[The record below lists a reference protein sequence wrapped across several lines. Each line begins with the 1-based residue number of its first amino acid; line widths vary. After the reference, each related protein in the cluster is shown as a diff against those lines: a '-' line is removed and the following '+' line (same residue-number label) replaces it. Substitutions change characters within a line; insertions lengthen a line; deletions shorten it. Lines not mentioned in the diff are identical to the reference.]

1 MNPSPA
7 ASPVSPHAAQLR
19 AAVAALQKQAARISE
34 LETAV
39 QAAHDPVAIVG
50 IGCRFPGGAH
60 GPEAFWEK
68 LRTGFDA
75 VREVPPERWATADFF
90 DADPDAAGKI
100 ATNYGAF
107 LDEVDKFDAAF
118 FRISPREA
126 ATMDPQQRLLLE
138 TAWEAFE
145 HAGLPPDSLAG
156 SATGVFVALT
166 VIDYLRLI
174 YRHDLR
180 RIDSYCA
187 TGNVANIAAGR
198 LSYFF
203 GLRGPALAVDTAC
216 SSSLVAIHLACQSLR
231 SGEST
236 HALAA
241 GVNLILAPDNSVA
254 VSRARMLAPDGRCKT
269 FDAAADGYARGEGC
283 GVLVLQRLSHAR
295 RDGRRILGVIR
306 GTAVAQDGARAG
318 LTVPHGPAQAAVVRT
333 ALAAAG
339 VKPAEVGYVEA
350 HGTGTS
356 LGDPIEAEALAGVFG
371 RDLQRTTPLVI
382 GSLKTNVGHMESAA
396 GVGGII
402 KTVLALS
409 HGEIPPHLHF
419 KREHP
424 ELRLAEIPAVVPT
437 RMQAWPAGYARR
449 IAGVSSFGSSG
460 TIAHVVLEAPEA
472 DPTPAAT
479 TGAGPHTL
487 VFSAKT
493 PAALKRLGARY
504 RALLSALPGGV
515 TPAEICY
522 TAAVGRSLLAH
533 HRVVTGRD
541 AAELAASLAQPL
553 TETALPELAPPAT
566 RLVTLPA
573 YPFERTRHWIE
584 PEPAATMAG
593 VCGGG
598 AMVDRAP
605 DAPDALQF
613 GIMFFNGSETG
624 AGERYRLVLEAARY
638 ADARGFSSVWAPERH
653 FTDFGG
659 LYPNPATLHAA
670 LARETKHLRLMAGS
684 CVLPL
689 HHVLRLVEEW
699 SMVDNLSGGRAGIS
713 FAPGWNPADFALAPD
728 RYAGRQ
734 DELFRGIAEARRL
747 WRGEKIRV
755 QGGDGREIE
764 VRAYPT
770 PVQAALPLWITAAGN
785 PRTFERAGEVGAN
798 LLTHLLDQ
806 DPDEL
811 AEKIARYRTARAKAG
826 HDPAAG
832 RVTVML
838 HTFVGA
844 DAAAV
849 VAKTRAPYTH
859 YLRENLHLLRGLGAS
874 RGRDIDLAALSES
887 ERTAFVEFL
896 YDRFVATRALIGT
909 PASCA
914 PLVRRLAAAGASEI
928 ACLLDFGA
936 TTDDV
941 LAMLPE
947 LTAFKAAVAG
957 ELRVNLSGPNVHPT
971 GGAET
976 RGRAPEGG
984 HEIVWRPVTLVPQEP
999 VPAEPQAWLVCG
1011 DGHGV
1016 GASLIE
1022 RLRARGQSATAWQP
1036 GQPVPSGLARVVDL
1050 RPLEP
1055 GAELAGTVELVQR
1068 STGRLWTVT
1077 CGAQAVGG
1085 VVPDPM
1091 GAAFWGLLRV
1101 LPVEQPARWGG
1112 LIDLDPSLPAE
1123 AQAEALWLALTTST
1137 REDQVALR
1145 SGQAA
1150 AARLVTAPL
1159 ISDPALAGFRPRAD
1173 AAYLITGGLGGVGF
1187 AVARW
1192 LAAAGARH
1200 LVLWGRKA
1208 PDAARAADLA
1218 ALERTGVTVTVRSV
1232 DLGDATA
1239 VTLALA
1245 ETPGVPLRG
1254 VFHAAGAWQDEA
1266 LAELTPESIGATWRA
1281 KAAGAA
1287 HLDAALHNVELDAFV
1302 MFSAFSALLPAP
1314 HQGNYAAANAFL
1326 DALAHRRRARGAAA
1340 LSVGWG
1346 PWSEIGFATTE
1357 YGRRAHSRLESLG
1370 IARFAPDEGLGLLE
1384 RALGAG
1390 RPHVA
1395 AMKVDWSRLFTAD
1408 PAAKWSPLLGEL
1420 LAAHAPAAEPAVE
1433 AGRIARSLA
1442 AWPAD
1447 EQATRL
1453 TTEFAALIAAV
1464 LRMNPADVSPR
1475 SPLADLGV
1483 DSLVAIEIKNRLQR
1497 DAGIDVPL
1505 TRLLESPT
1513 LAQLAAEWLPQVKL
1527 AAMAATP
1534 APLAGAMQE
1543 VEI

>member
-1 MNPSPA
+1 MNPLPA
-7 ASPVSPHAAQLR
+7 ASPVSPHTVQLR
-19 AAVAALQKQAARISE
+19 AALAALQKQAARITE
-34 LETAV
+34 LEAAV

-60 GPEAFWEK
+60 GPEAFWES

-75 VREVPPERWATADFF
+75 VREVPPERWAAADFF

-100 ATNYGAF
+100 ATKYGAF
-107 LDEVDKFDAAF
+107 LDDVDKFDAAF

-145 HAGLPPDSLAG
+145 HAGIPADKLAG

-166 VIDYLRLI
+166 VVDYLRLI

-231 SGEST
+231 TGEST
-236 HALAA
+236 LALAA

-283 GVLVLQRLSHAR
+283 GVLVLQRLSDAR
-295 RDGRRILGVIR
+295 RDGRRILGIIR

-318 LTVPHGPAQAAVVRT
+318 LTVPHGPAQAALVRT

-371 RDLQRTTPLVI
+371 RDPQRTTPLVI

-396 GVGGII
+396 GVGGVI

-419 KREHP
+419 TREHP
-424 ELRLAEIPAVVPT
+424 ELRLGEIPAVVPT
-437 RMQAWPAGYARR
+437 RMQAWPSGYARR

-472 DPTPAAT
+472 APPLTVAK
-479 TGAGPHTL
+479 GAGLHTL
-487 VFSAKT
+487 VISAKT
-493 PAALKRLGARY
+493 PAALTRLSMRY
-504 RALLSALPGGV
+504 REFFGALPSGV
-515 TPAEICY
+515 TTAEICY

-541 AAELAASLAQPL
+541 AGELAAALAQPVM
-553 TETALPELAPPAT
+553 ETALPSIVPPPT

-584 PEPAATMAG
+584 PEPPVLAAGPRGSG
-593 VCGGG
+593 VT
-598 AMVDRAP
+598 VDHAP

-613 GIMFFNGSETG
+613 GIMFFNGSETET
-624 AGERYRLVLEAARY
+624 GERYRMVLAAARY
-638 ADARGFSSVWAPERH
+638 ADAHGFSSVWAPERH

-670 LARETKHLRLMAGS
+670 LARETENLRLMAGS

-689 HHVLRLVEEW
+689 HHVLRIVEEW

-713 FAPGWNPADFALAPD
+713 FAPGWNPADFALAPE

-755 QGGDGREIE
+755 QAGDGRETE

-770 PVQAALPLWITAAGN
+770 PVQAELPLWITAAGN
-785 PRTFERAGEVGAN
+785 PRTFERAGEAGAH

-811 AEKIARYRTARAKAG
+811 AEKIARYRAARAKAG

-849 VAKTRAPYTH
+849 GAKTRAPYTR
-859 YLRENLHLLRGLGAS
+859 YLRDNLHLLRGLGAS
-874 RGRDIDLAALSES
+874 RGRDVDLAALSES

-914 PLVRRLAAAGASEI
+914 PLVRRLAAAGVSEI

-936 TTDDV
+936 TTKDV
-941 LAMLPE
+941 LDMLPA
-947 LTAFKAAVAG
+947 LTAFKATFAA
-957 ELRVNLSGPNVHPT
+957 ELRVNLAGSTTQQT
-971 GGAET
+971 GGTPIRET
-976 RGRAPEGG
+976 ESG
-984 HEIVWRPVTLVPQEP
+984 HEIVWRAVTLVPHEP
-999 VPAEPQAWLVCG
+999 VATEPQNWLVCG
-1011 DGHGV
+1011 EGQGLAV
-1016 GASLIE
+1016 KLIE
-1022 RLRARGQSATAWQP
+1022 KLRARGQTATAWMP
-1036 GQPVPSGLARVVDL
+1036 GQPVPSGLDRVIDL
-1050 RPLEP
+1050 HPLEP
-1055 GAELAGTVELVQR
+1055 GAELAGTAELVQR

-1077 CGAQAVGG
+1077 RGAQAAGG

-1123 AQAEALWLALTTST
+1123 AQAETLWLALTTLT
-1137 REDQVALR
+1137 REDQLVLR
-1145 SGQAA
+1145 SGQTA

-1218 ALERTGVTVTVRSV
+1218 ALERTGVTVMVRSV
-1232 DLGDATA
+1232 DLGNATA
-1239 VTLALA
+1239 VAEALVESA
-1245 ETPGVPLRG
+1245 GVPLRG
-1254 VFHAAGAWQDEA
+1254 VFHAAGAWQDGA
-1266 LAELTPESIGATWRA
+1266 LAELTPELISATWRA

-1287 HLDAALHNVELDAFV
+1287 HLDAALHDAELDVFV

-1326 DALAHRRRARGAAA
+1326 DALGRRRRARGAAA

-1346 PWSEIGFATTE
+1346 PWSEIGFATTD

-1370 IARFAPDEGLGLLE
+1370 ITRFAPDEGLRLLE
-1384 RALGAG
+1384 RALAAG

-1395 AMKVDWSRLFTAD
+1395 AMKVDWSRLFAAD
-1408 PAAKWSPLLGEL
+1408 PAAKLSPLLAEL
-1420 LAAHAPAAEPAVE
+1420 LAEVAPAAEPAAE

-1447 EQATRL
+1447 EQVARL

-1497 DAGIDVPL
+1497 DAAIDVPL

-1534 APLAGAMQE
+1534 APSTGAMQE